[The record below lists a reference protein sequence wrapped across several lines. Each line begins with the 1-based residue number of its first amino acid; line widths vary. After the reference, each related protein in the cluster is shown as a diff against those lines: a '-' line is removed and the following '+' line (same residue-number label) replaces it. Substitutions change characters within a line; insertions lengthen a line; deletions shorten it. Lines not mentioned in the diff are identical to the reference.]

1 MFIRKYWIPIAVFIV
16 AIVGVGLYYLQTR
29 PPKEPIVIYK
39 PVEPLPKSEV
49 KTPVGDTSQGG
60 HFHADG
66 TWHEGA
72 HDAPPT
78 AGISEPVTPVSSEKT
93 GPIVLPIPSGIVP
106 DWTAMSP
113 DELAAAIEAIERRH
127 VAAPDG
133 YYYQRNPDGRLLH
146 NENGYPTLH
155 KIGEPD
161 FKVVKEIGFAP
172 TREEYARYQQVQQEF
187 AEAQVIGNTR
197 EVERLQRE
205 LQHMRDTF
213 LGEIPTISY
222 SLQTNDRYAD
232 IEALH
237 KYAAS
242 RARHLRFEAYRKSGF
257 EYLIPTEDQ

>member
-1 MFIRKYWIPIAVFIV
+1 MFIRKYWIPISVFIV
-16 AIVGVGLYYLQTR
+16 AIAGVGLYLLATQ
-29 PPKEPIVIYK
+29 PPKDPIVIYK
-39 PVEPLPKSEV
+39 AVEPIEKPTQQPTTAQV
-49 KTPVGDTSQGG
+49 PVGDTSQGG
-60 HFHADG
+60 HDG
-66 TWHEGA
+66 LHE
-72 HDAPPT
+72 APPT
-78 AGISEPVTPVSSEKT
+78 AGISEPVTPVSPEKP

-187 AEAQVIGNTR
+187 AEAQAIGNTR

-213 LGEIPTISY
+213 VGEIPTISY

-232 IEALH
+232 IAALH
-237 KYAAS
+237 KDAAS
-242 RARHLRFEAYRKSGF
+242 RATRLRYEAYRKSGF
-257 EYLIPTEDQ
+257 EYLIPTESH